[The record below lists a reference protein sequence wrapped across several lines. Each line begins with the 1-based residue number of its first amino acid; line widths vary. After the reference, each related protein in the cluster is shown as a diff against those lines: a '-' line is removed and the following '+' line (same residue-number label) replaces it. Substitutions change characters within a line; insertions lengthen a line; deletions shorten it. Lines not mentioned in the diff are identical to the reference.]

1 MSGEIK
7 LVQSGLSY
15 TTIFTFAF
23 MIFVVGVTIYMSRYF
38 FPVTIN
44 VDEEGNIYVKK
55 EIGNSLNVTFK
66 KEDEEIKKD
75 SYSLIE
81 GLKSPIIQDQTVTEN
96 ASEILGDNLT
106 DPLVTDRMF
115 S

>member
-1 MSGEIK
+1 MSDEIK
-7 LVQSGLSY
+7 SDQSGVSY
-15 TTIFTFAF
+15 LFFFIITLV
-23 MIFVVGVTIYMSRYF
+23 FVGIAIYLSRYYI
-38 FPVTIN
+38 PVSIN
-44 VDEEGNIYVKK
+44 VDDEGNIYVKK
-55 EIGNSLNVTFK
+55 ELLNKFNVNFK
-66 KEDEEIKKD
+66 KENEEIKKD

-81 GLKSPIIQDQTVTEN
+81 GLKTPIIKDQTVTEN